1 MSEKSEQSSVETTR
15 ATTLTI
21 DIREHDMI
29 AYCVQQC
36 IPHVTASLQVGD
48 VVLALTKEKE
58 EDESDAPV
66 STSLVFERKTI
77 ADLAASIKDGRYR
90 EQKQR
95 LKSAY
100 PFHRITYLIEGSLR
114 DVMNKPTTCGMPSKS
129 LVSAL
134 IASRYREGFQVI
146 HTANLTE
153 TVWYLLQIR
162 DRMGEKTTHSTATTT
177 AETVA
182 ADYAGTLRVKT
193 KKIDNLTPE
202 LVYTMQLSQ
211 LPGISM
217 KIAGDIA
224 GVYPSFSVLLKA
236 IQEQGVKAFDAV
248 PGMGKTRSK
257 KVIEYIK

>member
-1 MSEKSEQSSVETTR
+1 
-15 ATTLTI
+15 
-21 DIREHDMI
+21 MI
-29 AYCVQQC
+29 EYCTQQG

-48 VVLALTKEKE
+48 VVLTMTTEKE
-58 EDESDAPV
+58 NKEENKEAETDAPV
-66 STSLVFERKTI
+66 KQPPSSLVFERKTL

-100 PFHRITYLIEGSLR
+100 PFHRITYIIEGSLR

-162 DRMGEKTTHSTATTT
+162 DRMGEKTTLVDSVTATTT

-202 LVYTMQLSQ
+202 LVYRMQLSQ

-224 GVYPSFSVLLKA
+224 VVYPSFSALLKA
-236 IQEQGVKAFDAV
+236 TEEMGVKAFDAV

-257 KVIEYIK
+257 KVMEYIK